1 MIMKRILFILI
12 VMAAFFTTEAQA
24 RRIPVGEHQKITKVA
39 TLPEEYETND
49 GLHVDLGCM
58 YTVFEI
64 AYIPVWTVDKGEI
77 VCFTEQDKGSY
88 YVIDPETLSSIK
100 ADLYLDDLNSLIH
113 IPFWDAYGGK
123 LVVILIILL
132 IIIYRKGKKRM
143 KREEQAQNAESAE
156 S

>member
-1 MIMKRILFILI
+1 MVAQFSTGILAHFSISI
-12 VMAAFFTTEAQA
+12 
-24 RRIPVGEHQKITKVA
+24 
-39 TLPEEYETND
+39 
-49 GLHVDLGCM
+49 
-58 YTVFEI
+58 
-64 AYIPVWTVDKGEI
+64 YIDKGEI

-100 ADLYLDDLNSLIH
+100 ADLKIDDLNSLIH